1 MAIGALQAGYSAL
14 EYTRKEQN
22 QMSVEEFYQGVSSAA
37 EFTEEENDGDVIGL
51 TMIPYEYDGI
61 TYGMSARYAK
71 ESTEENPV
79 VQVIS
84 NYGGKEVSYK
94 VAINE
99 VNPEDASEL
108 EMFALLSYA
117 DDKGLSDGGTYGSY
131 QRMKVYAMNAEQNG
145 YILPLSGYHS
155 FLTEK
160 RNWTD
165 IIGKMG
171 YGYEAA
177 GVYEQSQNC
186 KKLLWTFFAFY
197 SEKEC
202 ADRLSEISIERDKT
216 WNSGDMENY
225 HKWTNIYNVLNNY
238 VLDKNGKTQ
247 YLETENGRFQAEV
260 RVGNLSSG
268 ILGLSGTLDGKSSYY
283 ARYADDSTKESPV
296 MEVHITGEDG
306 SEDIRYIYINTVNP
320 ENATELEM
328 FAFLLHHEKQ
338 GTSGVYKNVY
348 YQARQADFFGAETR
362 SDFTSVKINWQ
373 ERLASHR
380 NFEAAGALQQLFE
393 KVDSEQ
399 MEREEAF
406 SRFAPNAAGE
416 VRKAWMEAAEEI
428 GMDGMGMDFS
438 GRLTHISQMMVMRIM
453 KWHGDGENPADV
465 LGDSVESALQ
475 AAKTALYQLE
485 HPLSGTTGK
494 SAEEKRAVGRERAFY
509 KLFIKKLE
517 NLSEV
522 SDVKEE
528 AVDYR
533 KLLAEKIEEL
543 YERIKNGEP
552 ETSYPIGAASFTEKE
567 WEQLIRKFDAVQEAV
582 REEQK
587 ARLEK
592 VKKKEQEKERDTRRQ
607 TTEEMIEML
616 FMDTI

>member
-1 MAIGALQAGYSAL
+1 MAIGALQAGYSELGYA
-14 EYTRKEQN
+14 RNKQN
-22 QMSVEEFYQGVSSAA
+22 QMSVEEFYQGISSAA
-37 EFTEEENDGDVIGL
+37 ECTEEQNDSDVIGL
-51 TMIPYEYDGI
+51 TMIPYEYNGI

-79 VQVIS
+79 VQVTS

-94 VAINE
+94 VAIKE
-99 VNPEDASEL
+99 VNPENASEL

-117 DDKGLSDGGTYGSY
+117 DDKGISDGGTYGSY
-131 QRMKVYAMNAEQNG
+131 QKMKAYAMNAEQNG
-145 YILPLSGYHS
+145 YILPLSDYNE
-155 FLTEK
+155 FLTGK
-160 RNWTD
+160 RNWMD

-171 YGYEAA
+171 YDYEAA

-186 KKLLWTFFAFY
+186 KKLLWTFFSFY
-197 SEKEC
+197 DEESC
-202 ADRLSEISIERDKT
+202 ADRLSEISAERDKT
-216 WNSGDMENY
+216 WNSGDMESY
-225 HKWTNIYNVLNNY
+225 HKWTNIYNALNNY
-238 VLDKNGKTQ
+238 VLDKNGKNK

-268 ILGLSGTLDGKSSYY
+268 ILGLGGTMDGKSSYY
-283 ARYADDSTKESPV
+283 ARYANDSTKESPV
-296 MEVHITGEDG
+296 IEVHITGEDG
-306 SEDIRYIYINTVNP
+306 SEDIRYIYVNTVNP

-338 GTSGVYKNVY
+338 GTLGTDKNVY
-348 YQARQADFFGAETR
+348 SQARQADFFGSETQ
-362 SDFTSVKINWQ
+362 SDFTSAKINWQ
-373 ERLASHR
+373 ERLANYQ
-380 NFEAAGALQQLFE
+380 NFEVKGALQKLFE
-393 KVDSEQ
+393 KVASEQ
-399 MEREEAF
+399 MERDEAF
-406 SRFAPNAAGE
+406 SRFAPNAAEE

-438 GRLTHISQMMVMRIM
+438 GKLTHISQMMVMRIM
-453 KWHGDGENPADV
+453 KWYNDGENSADV

-485 HPLSGTTGK
+485 HPLSDTTGK
-494 SAEEKRAVGRERAFY
+494 SAEEKRAINRERAFY
-509 KLFIKKLE
+509 KAFIKKLE

-528 AVDYR
+528 TVDYR

-543 YERIKNGEP
+543 YERIKKGEP

-567 WEQLIRKFDAVQEAV
+567 WEQLIRKFDSVQEAV
-582 REEQK
+582 REEQE

-592 VKKKEQEKERDTRRQ
+592 VEKKEQEKERDARRR

-616 FMDTI
+616 FMDVV